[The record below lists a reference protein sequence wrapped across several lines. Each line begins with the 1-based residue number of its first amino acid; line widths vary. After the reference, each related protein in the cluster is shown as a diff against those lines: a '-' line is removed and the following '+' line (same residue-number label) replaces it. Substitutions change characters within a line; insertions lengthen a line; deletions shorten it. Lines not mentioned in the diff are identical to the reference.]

1 MEYRDYYQIL
11 GVPRTAS
18 PAEIKKAFRK
28 LARAHHPDVKPDDR
42 AAERRFKD
50 INEANAVLSDPAK
63 RAQYDALG
71 PDWESYARAGGA
83 GARGGAGAAG
93 GSAGAHR
100 GVRYE
105 FRTSGDAAEFSEFFR
120 TFFEG
125 GATAGA
131 ATGGSRGRSAR
142 GGTTFEE
149 ILGEMGFEGGAAAVG
164 AATDGATTGS
174 SARRP
179 SVGGSSSR
187 APGAGGAHGAP
198 DVEAA
203 VEVTLEEAFH
213 GTTRIVEV
221 GGKRLEVTIPR
232 GVTAGSRI
240 RLAGRGGSGRD
251 LYLVTTIRHHP
262 VFSRHGA
269 DLSGELPIS
278 LREALLGAAVPVDTL
293 AGRVLLTIPPET
305 QNGRSFRLTGK
316 GMPRLSGADRGD
328 MYVKVRVVLP
338 AHLSD
343 EAREA
348 ARRFLDLVEQP
359 DPRAGVD

>member
-71 PDWESYARAGGA
+71 PDWESYARAGAA

-93 GSAGAHR
+93 GSADARR

-105 FRTSGDAAEFSEFFR
+105 FRTSADGAEFSEFFR

-125 GATAGA
+125 GATAAGA
-131 ATGGSRGRSAR
+131 TAGGSRGRSA
-142 GGTTFEE
+142 GSGTTFEE
-149 ILGEMGFEGGAAAVG
+149 ILGEMGFDGSATAGGAAAGG
-164 AATDGATTGS
+164 A
-174 SARRP
+174 ARRP

-187 APGAGGAHGAP
+187 APGAGGPHRAP
-198 DVEAA
+198 DIEAA

-240 RLAGRGGSGRD
+240 RLAGRGGDGRD
-251 LYLVTTIRHHP
+251 LYLVTAVRHHP
-262 VFSRHGA
+262 VFSRHSA
-269 DLSGELPIS
+269 DLSCELPIS

-293 AGRVLLTIPPET
+293 GGRVLLTVPPQT

-316 GMPRLSGADRGD
+316 GMPRLSGTDRGD
-328 MYVKVRVVLP
+328 LYVKVRVVLP
-338 AHLSD
+338 AHLSA
-343 EAREA
+343 EALEA